1 MRQSLCGASNEATRA
16 ILVEAQS
23 NEAGRALAAGV
34 SYFGRA
40 EIAEVWKGLRDS
52 VEGYFRDAIEK
63 PAHEVGESTKKKLPG
78 MKDA

>member
-40 EIAEVWKGLRDS
+40 EIAEVWKR
-52 VEGYFRDAIEK
+52 FCDAIEK

>member
-40 EIAEVWKGLRDS
+40 EIAEVWKS
-52 VEGYFRDAIEK
+52 FRDAIEK